1 MAKWPIGGGDGMSQD
16 DRRAYWEREHA
27 DHDYEGVFSISQDEG
42 VIAPCVEA
50 ITRRG
55 CRRVIVAGCGSNVA
69 LQQAIAE
76 RASDVES
83 VTGVDFPGVVE
94 VAARRTDDPRIGYVG
109 ADIAVDGCG
118 VQGDCVVTI
127 NAVLS
132 DLDEENRALLRRFR
146 EALPAGGLLAGFFPT
161 IFTPVEFGYLQPDR
175 RMLDQVNL
183 EECRFAE
190 EKQGITQIFYS
201 PLRLRAVLREA
212 GFRLER
218 MELVFLDSPE
228 LADHARTYY
237 RLGDDPDVVAWELFV
252 QAVAA

>member
-16 DRRAYWEREHA
+16 DRRAYWEGEHA

-161 IFTPVEFGYLQPDR
+161 NFTPVEFGYLQPDR

-212 GFRLER
+212 GFLLER
-218 MELVFLDSPE
+218 MEVVFFDSPE

-252 QAVAA
+252 EAVAA